1 MLLWT
6 HKKKLQATK
15 NKMSGFSSSEKKK
28 LFSLFE
34 NIKGGVGN
42 DGLQKNINSDIL
54 LVDGLNT
61 YIRSFMAIPSLNE
74 DGLHTGG
81 IAGFLKSIGYAIKLL
96 SPTRVIIVFDGKGG
110 SQKRRKIYPG
120 YKNGRKTD
128 IRLNRNYEELSSS
141 PIESVNFKKELI
153 RTVNYLDTLPV
164 TVMAIDQIEA
174 DDTIAY
180 LAKETFKDSNVTIM
194 STDKDFL
201 QLASD
206 KIKIWSPVKKKIFG
220 CKEIVDEYGITCNN
234 FVLYRVMEGD
244 VSDNIPGL
252 DGVGLKR
259 VVKAFPFLSDG
270 QQYGLQ
276 EIYNYSENNR
286 GKYKIYDTVLDNKL
300 LLERNHSLMQLSD
313 TQVQSFTQLRIEEI
327 IKTPIRKID
336 KMTFTKL
343 ITEDKMW
350 NNIPNYHIWLNE
362 CFGKLNSFIE

>member
-1 MLLWT
+1 
-6 HKKKLQATK
+6 
-15 NKMSGFSSSEKKK
+15 MSGFSSSEKKR

-34 NIKGGVGN
+34 NIKEDVGT
-42 DGLQKNINSDIL
+42 GLKKNTNSDIL
-54 LVDGLNT
+54 LVDGLNN
-61 YIRSFMAIPSLNE
+61 YIRCFASIPSLNE

-81 IAGFLKSIGYAIKLL
+81 IAGFLKSIGFAIKLL

-128 IRLNRNYEELSSS
+128 IKLNRNYEELSSS
-141 PIESVNFKKELI
+141 QIESVNFKKELI

-180 LAKETFKDSNVTIM
+180 LARDTFKDSNVTIM

-206 KIKIWSPVKKKIFG
+206 KIKIWSPTKKKIFG

-234 FVLYRVMEGD
+234 FIYYRIMEGD
-244 VSDNIPGL
+244 TSDNIPGL

-259 VVKAFPFLSDG
+259 VVKAFPFLGDE
-270 QQYGLQ
+270 QQSSLQ
-276 EIYNYSENNR
+276 EIYNYSENNKS
-286 GKYKIYDTVLDNKL
+286 KYKIYQTVLDNKL
-300 LLERNHSLMQLSD
+300 TIERNLELMQLKD

-327 IKTPIRKID
+327 INTPIRKID
-336 KMTFTKL
+336 KMSFTKL

-362 CFGKLNSFIE
+362 CFGKLNSFVE

>member
-1 MLLWT
+1 
-6 HKKKLQATK
+6 
-15 NKMSGFSSSEKKK
+15 MSGFSSSEKKK

-34 NIKGGVGN
+34 NIKEGVGS
-42 DGLQKNINSDIL
+42 DGLKKTTNSDIL

-110 SQKRRKIYPG
+110 SQKRRKIYPA

-141 PIESVNFKKELI
+141 EIESVNFKKELI

-164 TVMAIDQIEA
+164 TIMAIDQIEA

-180 LAKETFKDSNVTIM
+180 LATETFKDSNITIM

-201 QLASD
+201 QLAND
-206 KIKIWSPVKKKIFG
+206 KVKIWSPVKKRIFG
-220 CKEIVDEYGITCNN
+220 CKEILDEYGVTCSNYI
-234 FVLYRVMEGD
+234 LYRVMEGD

-259 VVKAFPFLSDG
+259 VIKSFPFLSED
-270 QQYGLQ
+270 QK
-276 EIYNYSENNR
+276 YN
-286 GKYKIYDTVLDNKL
+286 
-300 LLERNHSLMQLSD
+300 
-313 TQVQSFTQLRIEEI
+313 
-327 IKTPIRKID
+327 
-336 KMTFTKL
+336 
-343 ITEDKMW
+343 
-350 NNIPNYHIWLNE
+350 LNE
-362 CFGKLNSFIE
+362 SPERKSNV

>member
-1 MLLWT
+1 
-6 HKKKLQATK
+6 
-15 NKMSGFSSSEKKK
+15 MSGFSSSEKKK

-81 IAGFLKSIGYAIKLL
+81 IAGFLKSIGYAIKLI

-141 PIESVNFKKELI
+141 QIESVNFKKELI